1 MCAYFEVQRPSF
13 LLPDWI
19 SYLQR
24 GSRCVRLAMHEV
36 NGGGCT
42 GHGAVGNLPHLDFLK
57 QGHASP
63 QKLRCGH
70 QRRMIFLVLLVEIA
84 DVLTFM
90 GETGLFGFF
99 ANLLTGD
106 VSISKSCFLIR
117 TSTANSDIPFCLPS
131 LNYVLPPRL
140 VDMCAD
146 DAICL
151 CQLWHSCCKISLVL
165 VRGQGLA
172 SWKFR
177 TKDCPC
183 AS

>member
-1 MCAYFEVQRPSF
+1 MCETCHAWSQRRRMYRPRCGGELATPRF
-13 LLPDWI
+13 LKAGP
-19 SYLQR
+19 
-24 GSRCVRLAMHEV
+24 RLASEI
-36 NGGGCT
+36 
-42 GHGAVGNLPHLDFLK
+42 AVW
-57 QGHASP
+57 SP
-63 QKLRCGH
+63 TKND
-70 QRRMIFLVLLVEIA
+70 FLVLLVEIA

-165 VRGQGLA
+165 VRGQELA

>member
-1 MCAYFEVQRPSF
+1 MCETCHAWSQRRRMYRP
-13 LLPDWI
+13 
-19 SYLQR
+19 
-24 GSRCVRLAMHEV
+24 RCGGELA
-36 NGGGCT
+36 T
-42 GHGAVGNLPHLDFLK
+42 PRFLK
-57 QGHASP
+57 AGPCLAS
-63 QKLRCGH
+63 
-70 QRRMIFLVLLVEIA
+70 EIA
-84 DVLTFM
+84 VWSPTKNDF
-90 GETGLFGFF
+90 FGIVGRNRRRFNFYGWNWAFRIFREF
-99 ANLLTGD
+99 AYRRCFHFSLR
-106 VSISKSCFLIR
+106 FLIR